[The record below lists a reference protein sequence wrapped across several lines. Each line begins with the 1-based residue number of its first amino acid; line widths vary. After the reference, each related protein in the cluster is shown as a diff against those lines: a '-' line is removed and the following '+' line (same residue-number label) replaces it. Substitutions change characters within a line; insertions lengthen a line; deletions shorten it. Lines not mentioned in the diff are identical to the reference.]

1 MEELLDKLQDF
12 GGKKAQPG
20 IVPLSSTKQQ
30 RQEPKR
36 QSAQP
41 QESRR
46 LSGQPKESRR
56 LSGQPQES
64 RRLSGQ
70 PKESKRL
77 SGQGYKPRRPAP
89 KKPEGRVRRSS
100 EEPLI
105 TNSSLSMEQ
114 EDVFSERSMSQ
125 DSTRSLKFPQTKEVT
140 QKWERTSSAD
150 PLIPSSNSVSKD
162 NAVNLDSAK
171 PVDTIVEEEE
181 AKSLEPPASKPR
193 YSFQDEEGNDIDG
206 LGSSPIILDL
216 GASQDSPEED
226 GQMDDSGGGGDQ
238 DDFILEPP
246 ADFSQSSLDREVEE
260 VKPKDHTMELVAGS
274 DGNEVF
280 FNFGAEEEE
289 DADSPLLMRKVSGDS
304 GPNFNQ
310 STERTKTGRTV
321 DTKKVKRAGSKTKGK
336 TNPAWLVDEDQFDE
350 FDYRDALEEDDLP
363 EVVYDEEVAALIW

>member
-140 QKWERTSSAD
+140 QNWERTSSAD

-246 ADFSQSSLDREVEE
+246 ADFSQSSLDREAEE

-289 DADSPLLMRKVSGDS
+289 DADSPLLMRKVSADS

-310 STERTKTGRTV
+310 STERTKTGRSV

-336 TNPAWLVDEDQFDE
+336 TNPAWLVEEDQFDE

>member
-1 MEELLDKLQDF
+1 MEELVDKLQNF
-12 GGKKAQPG
+12 GRKKVPPG
-20 IVPLSSTKQQ
+20 VVPLSSAKQQ

-36 QSAQP
+36 QSTQP

-46 LSGQPKESRR
+46 LSGQPK
-56 LSGQPQES
+56 ES

-114 EDVFSERSMSQ
+114 QDIFSERSMSQ
-125 DSTRSLKFPQTKEVT
+125 DSTMSLKFPQTKEVT

-181 AKSLEPPASKPR
+181 AKSLEPPDSKPR

-206 LGSSPIILDL
+206 LGSSPITLDL

-226 GQMDDSGGGGDQ
+226 GQMDDSGGGDQ

-246 ADFSQSSLDREVEE
+246 ADFSQSSLDREAEE

-289 DADSPLLMRKVSGDS
+289 DADSPLLMRKVSADS

-310 STERTKTGRTV
+310 STERTKTGRSV

-336 TNPAWLVDEDQFDE
+336 TNPPWLVEEDQFDD

>member
-1 MEELLDKLQDF
+1 MEELLDKIQNF

-20 IVPLSSTKQQ
+20 VVPLSSVKQH
-30 RQEPKR
+30 QEPR
-36 QSAQP
+36 IQSGQP
-41 QESRR
+41 PESRR
-46 LSGQPKESRR
+46 LSGQPRESRR
-56 LSGQPQES
+56 LSGQP
-64 RRLSGQ
+64 R
-70 PKESKRL
+70 ESKRL

-89 KKPEGRVRRSS
+89 KKPEGRVRRGS

-125 DSTRSLKFPQTKEVT
+125 DSTMSLKFPQKKEET
-140 QKWERTSSAD
+140 QKWEWTSSAD
-150 PLIPSSNSVSKD
+150 PLIPSSNSEN
-162 NAVNLDSAK
+162 NAVKIDS
-171 PVDTIVEEEE
+171 VDTILEEE
-181 AKSLEPPASKPR
+181 AKDLELQASKPK

-206 LGSSPIILDL
+206 LGSSPIVLDL
-216 GASQDSPEED
+216 GASQDSPEEED

-246 ADFSQSSLDREVEE
+246 ADFSQSSLDRETEE
-260 VKPKDHTMELVAGS
+260 VKSKDQTMELVAGS

-289 DADSPLLMRKVSGDS
+289 DEDSPLMMRKRSADS

-310 STERTKTGRTV
+310 IAERTKTGGNV
-321 DTKKVKRAGSKTKGK
+321 DTKKIKRAGSKTKGK
-336 TNPAWLVDEDQFDE
+336 TNPAWLVEEDQFDQ
-350 FDYRDALEEDDLP
+350 FDYQDALEEEDLP